1 MKNRSHTRLYSM
13 KHILFVAMMLVSC
26 NIMAQDFSKSVT
38 EARTAY
44 ASGKL
49 DDARAALQQSLNEI
63 DLLVAKEVTKLLP
76 EKLDALNHNAQ
87 EENISTTTGIVGVS
101 IHRMYGTPDKS
112 ATLDIIG
119 NSPLTSSINAMLSL
133 PFIGNSGD
141 GSQKVIRVNGYKSI
155 LQKNIDENNK
165 VNYTLQIPV
174 NSTLITLE
182 ALNSTE
188 TEIVKYA
195 NLLPLADIARMLQ

>member
-1 MKNRSHTRLYSM
+1 MKSNRLTRLYLM
-13 KHILFVAMMLVSC
+13 KHILLSALMLISF
-26 NIMAQDFSKSVT
+26 NMIAQDFTKSVA

-44 ASGKL
+44 TAGKL
-49 DDARAALQQSLNEI
+49 DDTRAALQQSLNEI
-63 DLLVAKEVTKLLP
+63 DLLVAKEVAKLLP
-76 EKLDALNHNAQ
+76 AKLESLNHNAQ

-101 IHRMYGTPDKS
+101 IHRAYGSGDKT

-119 NSPLTSSINAMLSL
+119 NSPLTTSINAMLSL
-133 PFIGNSGD
+133 PFLGNSGD

-155 LQKNIDENNK
+155 LQKNTDENNK

-182 ALNSTE
+182 ANNSTE
-188 TEIVKYA
+188 AEIVKYA